1 MGVIGDFMSL
11 CHLLS
16 GTYSIMTHSFVFQ
29 NLGGSLIVL
38 YSLFRGLDV
47 HRFEMIGTGISFV
60 GCIITVLDASAKKVD
75 SS

>member
-47 HRFEMIGTGISFV
+47 HRFEMIGTAISFV